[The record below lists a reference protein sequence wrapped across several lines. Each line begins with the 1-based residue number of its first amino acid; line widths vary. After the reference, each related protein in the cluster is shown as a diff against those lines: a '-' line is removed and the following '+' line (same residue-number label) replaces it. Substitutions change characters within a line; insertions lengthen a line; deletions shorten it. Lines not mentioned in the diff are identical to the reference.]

1 MQPGQ
6 EEEGRPLRGFAATLL
21 SRPDEVML
29 AQGASGERLVARLRA
44 LIAALLLLMP
54 LASALAGDPL
64 RHVAAV
70 LAVVLVLNLFAQF
83 WLLLARQPR
92 RYPWLPF
99 ASSAWD
105 VTATTLVLLALGV
118 GDWPAALNNTV
129 AWCGYPLAIVL
140 ASLRSD
146 ARVAIATGLLAV
158 LQYAALAGSVI
169 LAADS
174 PEQLLSAEHGA
185 IGVVGQGQRL
195 LVLGLFTLVTATVV
209 QRMLQLVELSGTDGL
224 TGLPNRNWLV
234 HQVPRWLDGIDPGG
248 SATLALLDLD
258 HFRHVNEEAG
268 HAAGDRALREV
279 AASLAGSLG
288 RDEHLVRLGGEE
300 FVLLLRKP
308 LGTAWE
314 HVDALRRALEARG
327 FVAERGGDR
336 LPLTLSGGLASCPH
350 DAGNLSG
357 LLRRAD
363 LRLLRAK
370 AEGGNRVVARDA

>member
-1 MQPGQ
+1 
-6 EEEGRPLRGFAATLL
+6 
-21 SRPDEVML
+21 
-29 AQGASGERLVARLRA
+29 
-44 LIAALLLLMP
+44 
-54 LASALAGDPL
+54 
-64 RHVAAV
+64 
-70 LAVVLVLNLFAQF
+70 
-83 WLLLARQPR
+83 
-92 RYPWLPF
+92 
-99 ASSAWD
+99 
-105 VTATTLVLLALGV
+105 
-118 GDWPAALNNTV
+118 
-129 AWCGYPLAIVL
+129 
-140 ASLRSD
+140 
-146 ARVAIATGLLAV
+146 GLLAV

-327 FVAERGGDR
+327 FV
-336 LPLTLSGGLASCPH
+336 
-350 DAGNLSG
+350 
-357 LLRRAD
+357 
-363 LRLLRAK
+363 
-370 AEGGNRVVARDA
+370 